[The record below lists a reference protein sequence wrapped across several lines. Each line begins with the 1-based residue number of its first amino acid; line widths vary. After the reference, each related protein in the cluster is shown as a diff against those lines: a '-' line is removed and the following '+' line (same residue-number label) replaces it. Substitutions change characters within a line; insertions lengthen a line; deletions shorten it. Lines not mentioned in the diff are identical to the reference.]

1 MLLTSS
7 PTSVQGDLCFPPSP
21 SPLPLRWP
29 ARSDPRSHPTHRCV
43 DAASWAPAP
52 PPLVDHTPLPPTH
65 KRKQA
70 TQPPPLS
77 HTSRRKMGAAASAA
91 RAMLRPSW
99 QPGRRSSSHY
109 ESFALL
115 STTPLR
121 RARGSGRLHLRRL
134 AVTIAALNRRQH
146 HHGRL
151 HHRRHHRR
159 RLDHLRHH
167 ARRRRTPPT
176 TRRLGGACT
185 LWSRLNGARLYPDL
199 HSYRPLPLTALAN
212 PSRRDAPTPPPF

>member
-1 MLLTSS
+1 MLLPPS
-7 PTSVQGDLCFPPSP
+7 PTSVQGD
-21 SPLPLRWP
+21 PLLS
-29 ARSDPRSHPTHRCV
+29 AL
-43 DAASWAPAP
+43 ALAPAP
-52 PPLVDHTPLPPTH
+52 PLASEKRPPLPSHSQVRRRCFVGACAPSTRRPH
-65 KRKQA
+65 ASPPNAQTQA
-70 TQPPPLS
+70 S
-77 HTSRRKMGAAASAA
+77 HTAPTTVTPPRRKMGAASSAA

-134 AVTIAALNRRQH
+134 ALFTIAALNRRQH
-146 HHGRL
+146 HHGRV

-167 ARRRRTPPT
+167 HARRRRTHEADVLEAPALYG
-176 TRRLGGACT
+176 LG
-185 LWSRLNGARLYPDL
+185 
-199 HSYRPLPLTALAN
+199 
-212 PSRRDAPTPPPF
+212 